1 MAEQSKTGRNGRS
14 AVELAAEKAAASPSQ
29 PVSAAELKARMH
41 GGGSMRAQ
49 VQVSRPILSPEQLGA
64 FVAVRRKA
72 KRLSQ
77 QDFGDLAGV
86 GRRFVSELE
95 GGKETAQIGK
105 VMKVLQA
112 LGIDLVVRE
121 R

>member
-1 MAEQSKTGRNGRS
+1 MAKTTKSSERPRT
-14 AVELAAEKAAASPSQ
+14 ALDLAAEKAA
-29 PVSAAELKARMH
+29 
-41 GGGSMRAQ
+41 GGSGKSAHDLSGLPAFQMRGSLSA
-49 VQVSRPILSPEQLGA
+49 SRIITSTPQLGE
-64 FVAVRRKA
+64 FVASRRKA
-72 KRLSQ
+72 KKLNQ

-105 VMKVLQA
+105 VIRVLQA
-112 LGIDLVVRE
+112 LGIDLVVRD